1 VTFSVMETAPQPQPS
16 RRRDPHSTRE
26 AILRAARELVAER
39 GPEGMTI
46 SEVAHRAGVNRG
58 TAYQH
63 FRSRSELVT
72 AVQDWFGGTL
82 AMLLAGDLPVAERI
96 DRFLEFIVDHPEYAR
111 LWIHEML
118 TIPDGRSSES
128 WQAFVAALEVFAASN
143 GAQPGIDPERLG
155 RILVAAPLVWS
166 LWAGRAVAEEDRSL
180 EIRRFAREIKRMLLF
195 GVLNPEAW
203 PELVAEVEK
212 PVHADDEETGPGT

>member
-1 VTFSVMETAPQPQPS
+1 MATAQPS
-16 RRRDPHSTRE
+16 RTPRRRDPLSTRE

-63 FRSRSELVT
+63 FRNRDELANAVHHWFSE
-72 AVQDWFGGTL
+72 TL
-82 AMLLAGDLPVAERI
+82 AKLLSGDLPVGERI
-96 DRFLEFIVDHPEYAR
+96 DGFLEFIVDHPEYAR

-118 TIPDGRSSES
+118 SIPSGRSSES
-128 WQAFVAALEVFAASN
+128 WEAFVAALEEFAATD
-143 GAQPGIDPERLG
+143 GARPGIDPERIA
-155 RILVAAPLVWS
+155 RILVSAPLVWS
-166 LWAGRAVAEEDRSL
+166 LWANRAVAEEDRAL
-180 EIRRFAREIKRMLLF
+180 EVRCFAREIKRMLLY

-203 PELVAEVEK
+203 PEMVAEAEK
-212 PVHADDEETGPGT
+212 PAPADGE